1 MYSLSHP
8 VSGLNAG
15 GFILLLHHILPP
27 LPAGPMLRPVSPAR
41 PNLPAR
47 LGHFPLCS
55 RACVPF
61 YPIAL
66 HSRSKTPNL
75 AFEILCQFIVSFG

>member
-1 MYSLSHP
+1 MAPGYSPVGQDSGLTALSQR

-27 LPAGPMLRPVSPAR
+27 LPAGLMLRPVSSAG

-47 LGHFPLCS
+47 LGHFPFRS

-66 HSRSKTPNL
+66 HAKS
-75 AFEILCQFIVSFG
+75 